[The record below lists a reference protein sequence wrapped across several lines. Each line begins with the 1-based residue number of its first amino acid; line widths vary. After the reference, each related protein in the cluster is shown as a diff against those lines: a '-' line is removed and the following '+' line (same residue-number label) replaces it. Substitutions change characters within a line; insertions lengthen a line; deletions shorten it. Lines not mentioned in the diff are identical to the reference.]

1 MCLLGCFFPCD
12 KDGDCV
18 ITIYLDSQSKKPY
31 YEQIYAYMREEIRAG
46 RIGCHEKMPSSRK
59 LAENLG
65 VSRSTVDTAYAQL
78 LAEGYIESRPKSGYY
93 VCNIDELLNMVPVAY
108 PPSIPAVVEKEE
120 VRWDFSPTGADSL
133 NFPDAYWRKLSR
145 ECINYDDGTIF
156 RSSEPQGDWGLRREL
171 SNYLR
176 QNRGVL
182 AQPDNIIIGAGSQ
195 YLMMLLLR
203 LIGKHSVI
211 AMENPAYMPS
221 YTTFQSLERK
231 VVAIS
236 TDEHGLSVEELKGSE
251 ANIAYVTPSHQY
263 PLGMVMPVSRRTKL
277 LNWANYEPNRYIIE
291 DDYDSEFRYQG
302 KPIPAL
308 QGMDKGKKVIYL
320 GSFSKVVSPAIRMSY
335 MVLPDSLLAKYQ
347 RLFQTF
353 PSTVSRLD
361 QAIMTRF
368 LSEGYFER
376 HLNRL
381 RNRYKT
387 RHDIMLRELKK
398 RKELVRLS
406 GTNAGS
412 YIVLEWLGLMGEEE
426 LLEEAK
432 KLKVKLY
439 PLRQYEI
446 APSFHMYPTF
456 LMGFAQ
462 LSETEIEE
470 AFQALFD
477 VWK

>member
-1 MCLLGCFFPCD
+1 M
-12 KDGDCV
+12 
-18 ITIYLDSQSKKPY
+18 
-31 YEQIYAYMREEIRAG
+31 
-46 RIGCHEKMPSSRK
+46 
-59 LAENLG
+59 
-65 VSRSTVDTAYAQL
+65 
-78 LAEGYIESRPKSGYY
+78 
-93 VCNIDELLNMVPVAY
+93 
-108 PPSIPAVVEKEE
+108 
-120 VRWDFSPTGADSL
+120 
-133 NFPDAYWRKLSR
+133 
-145 ECINYDDGTIF
+145 
-156 RSSEPQGDWGLRREL
+156 
-171 SNYLR
+171 
-176 QNRGVL
+176 
-182 AQPDNIIIGAGSQ
+182 
-195 YLMMLLLR
+195 
-203 LIGKHSVI
+203 
-211 AMENPAYMPS
+211 
-221 YTTFQSLERK
+221 
-231 VVAIS
+231 
-236 TDEHGLSVEELKGSE
+236 
-251 ANIAYVTPSHQY
+251 
-263 PLGMVMPVSRRTKL
+263 